1 MSYAINNLPSCI
13 TIGRETET
21 AVTEIRIDCA
31 EWLDRWPDMDVSVI
45 VRTGRGAI
53 YIPANLTME
62 GKTLVWCVDDVDTSI
77 LNKSTMEITGIA
89 PDRHKLSE
97 KVDILVDERLAGTTG
112 ETPDPMK
119 PWVDR
124 VIEAANTVGDAR
136 DDAVSAKDEAFDS
149 ANVAYKA
156 AFDAR
161 ESEKNAHAS
170 EQEAAQSANIAKD
183 AEENTRATL
192 VTVNGLAEY
201 AKSSAEMAKESE
213 EKSLQNAN
221 NAGTYATSAKE
232 SEIIARESG
241 ETAKTSAQSAQT
253 SAGSAA
259 ESANQAKRSEEAAKG
274 YADNTGEY
282 ARIAT
287 EKAQKATEQ
296 ANSAGVSATSAEESA
311 NRASASEQN
320 AATSAQEAKSSA
332 DSTKGYSESANE
344 AAVNASDS
352 AREAQVSAENAA
364 ASANNAEAS
373 KASAQVS
380 AENARVSS
388 QNAEDALQEL
398 RDKIASGEFKGDP
411 GEPGKDAVVD
421 ATLTQ
426 SGQAA
431 DAKATGEAIGQLKDD
446 IDGLDVLDLKLVRE
460 TLEIEKIYD
469 GDIVYDCPGGKWK
482 FKSITVSDDITGIVS
497 IVIDD
502 VMFSDVSSGIR
513 IYNADK
519 SNLFTPNITEA
530 GTRIVDLTGYSGLVL
545 QLQASESTECEAGTY
560 YAKGISVYSGDIT
573 KQVQGLPD
581 YFVGT
586 GKIKERLSNVE
597 SKIGKG
603 IEPADTTFFDVVI
616 SPNMLDL
623 SSATY
628 GKYVNATNG
637 KLANNEKYLATD
649 FIPVTS
655 GMILR
660 LQYDISG
667 TRYDCANKNSI
678 KPMYTAMYDANYQ
691 YINGLN
697 SWTTLDI
704 PDGVHYIRTSFLI
717 SWIDGTTAYGNLA
730 IISGLYDT
738 ILPYYPYGEVI
749 SATIKPQYSPKEHKL
764 LHTYLPPE
772 ICVAVGRTIELY
784 NSLVCLEANKYHLD
798 WTCDVGTDYAR
809 KWSVT
814 GTAENV
820 GDHTLTLKIYDDD
833 LTVVKTLASTVK
845 IISGDISQQ
854 KKILPIGDSLTNGK
868 AWLSEVGTLSNGMF
882 RYVGTRGTTI
892 RHEGRSGAMAK
903 WYNNNNSYTF
913 DSNYSGSPSVSASSN
928 PFWNGTGFSLQHY
941 LTTQSGYVDT
951 PDAVQLLLGT
961 NGIALDPSNNV
972 ENIKAIVD
980 SIQAEYPTMPIFV
993 CNTIYRSTQ
1002 DGYYSTGADG
1012 YEVGQSD
1019 FQYSA
1024 DMKIMNL
1031 QNALS
1036 DALSGYDNVHIV
1048 PLSVC
1053 MDREY
1058 NFGQKEVTVNPR
1070 SSITISIPNE
1080 SVHPQNEGYMQMAD
1094 VMYSSYVAH
1103 LG

>member
-31 EWLDRWPDMDVSVI
+31 EWLDRWSNMDVSVI

-136 DDAVSAKDEAFDS
+136 DDAVSAKDEAYDS

-232 SEIIARESG
+232 SERIARESG
-241 ETAKTSAQSAQT
+241 ETAKASAQSAQT
-253 SAGSAA
+253 SAGSAT

-398 RDKIASGEFKGDP
+398 RDKIASGEFKGEP

-421 ATLTQ
+421 ATLTKE
-426 SGQAA
+426 GQAA
-431 DAKATGEAIGQLKDD
+431 DAKVTGEALSGKLTEPSTGLAVGKYFRIAAIDESGHAVLEAVDLPSAPVQDVQVDGTSIVEDGVANVPIANARDVIGLVKVGSGVNGIGVTANGLLALESASYTYIKNRQYANPITPSNLDYAVKAAMCDGKGAAWSEAEQAAARERMGIDKFEKIAIITLEEDSTPIIDLGAEYEKLFILFEIPAGDTCIGGNYIRNQNGANVGFFPTNSIFTNLGRTATAIISRYGDYWTCDSNYGGNNSAMQLGSNRSANKNNDD
-446 IDGLDVLDLKLVRE
+446 I
-460 TLEIEKIYD
+460 
-469 GDIVYDCPGGKWK
+469 
-482 FKSITVSDDITGIVS
+482 ITQLN
-497 IVIDD
+497 
-502 VMFSDVSSGIR
+502 FSNPIRTSS
-513 IYNADK
+513 K
-519 SNLFTPNITEA
+519 
-530 GTRIVDLTGYSGLVL
+530 
-545 QLQASESTECEAGTY
+545 
-560 YAKGISVYSGDIT
+560 ISVY
-573 KQVQGLPD
+573 
-581 YFVGT
+581 
-586 GKIKERLSNVE
+586 
-597 SKIGKG
+597 
-603 IEPADTTFFDVVI
+603 
-616 SPNMLDL
+616 
-623 SSATY
+623 
-628 GKYVNATNG
+628 
-637 KLANNEKYLATD
+637 
-649 FIPVTS
+649 
-655 GMILR
+655 
-660 LQYDISG
+660 
-667 TRYDCANKNSI
+667 
-678 KPMYTAMYDANYQ
+678 
-691 YINGLN
+691 
-697 SWTTLDI
+697 
-704 PDGVHYIRTSFLI
+704 GVR
-717 SWIDGTTAYGNLA
+717 
-730 IISGLYDT
+730 
-738 ILPYYPYGEVI
+738 
-749 SATIKPQYSPKEHKL
+749 
-764 LHTYLPPE
+764 
-772 ICVAVGRTIELY
+772 
-784 NSLVCLEANKYHLD
+784 
-798 WTCDVGTDYAR
+798 
-809 KWSVT
+809 
-814 GTAENV
+814 
-820 GDHTLTLKIYDDD
+820 
-833 LTVVKTLASTVK
+833 
-845 IISGDISQQ
+845 
-854 KKILPIGDSLTNGK
+854 
-868 AWLSEVGTLSNGMF
+868 
-882 RYVGTRGTTI
+882 
-892 RHEGRSGAMAK
+892 
-903 WYNNNNSYTF
+903 
-913 DSNYSGSPSVSASSN
+913 VS
-928 PFWNGTGFSLQHY
+928 
-941 LTTQSGYVDT
+941 
-951 PDAVQLLLGT
+951 
-961 NGIALDPSNNV
+961 
-972 ENIKAIVD
+972 
-980 SIQAEYPTMPIFV
+980 
-993 CNTIYRSTQ
+993 
-1002 DGYYSTGADG
+1002 
-1012 YEVGQSD
+1012 
-1019 FQYSA
+1019 
-1024 DMKIMNL
+1024 
-1031 QNALS
+1031 
-1036 DALSGYDNVHIV
+1036 
-1048 PLSVC
+1048 
-1053 MDREY
+1053 
-1058 NFGQKEVTVNPR
+1058 
-1070 SSITISIPNE
+1070 
-1080 SVHPQNEGYMQMAD
+1080 
-1094 VMYSSYVAH
+1094 
-1103 LG
+1103 

>member
-398 RDKIASGEFKGDP
+398 RDKIASGEFKGEP

-431 DAKATGEAIGQLKDD
+431 DAKVTGDVVSQLKDD
-446 IDGLDVLDLKLVRE
+446 LSVEQSTREAADNAIRADYTNADEKTRRSLSALWKLNQGISYDFQTDAEEAYQKTVPSGAKLADVQSV
-460 TLEIEKIYD
+460 
-469 GDIVYDCPGGKWK
+469 GGKTVVWNQLLKNRTFDNTSNWHTENNVSLSVDNNVASVNSAIATNGIYQTIDNLKVSHKYYMSVELKSDIENYKVIYGSYEVTGINISQTITTNWCKYRNIKTCAIKRDKLFIYGSTIGAFDARNTLLIDLTQLFGSGNEPTDISDSRIAWIEQYAAAHPEYNAGELVSADVESVKYNDAIVAAIPSTVRSLPGYGWSAGSAANTIERTESGWK
-482 FKSITVSDDITGIVS
+482 YIQRVGSVDLGSVNWERNTTTVEGKYRFIVS
-497 IVIDD
+497 IPSIKDYTKNYINAKYVK
-502 VMFSDVSSGIR
+502 VSSTNTATETGCIVSAKQFFVYDEAYCTTDGNTFKAAMSGVMLYYELSEP
-513 IYNADK
+513 IITD
-519 SNLFTPNITEA
+519 ITE
-530 GTRIVDLTGYSGLVL
+530 L
-545 QLQASESTECEAGTY
+545 
-560 YAKGISVYSGDIT
+560 
-573 KQVQGLPD
+573 
-581 YFVGT
+581 
-586 GKIKERLSNVE
+586 
-597 SKIGKG
+597 
-603 IEPADTTFFDVVI
+603 
-616 SPNMLDL
+616 MLDTL
-623 SSATY
+623 
-628 GKYVNATNG
+628 
-637 KLANNEKYLATD
+637 EP
-649 FIPVTS
+649 F
-655 GMILR
+655 
-660 LQYDISG
+660 DIEG
-667 TRYDCANKNSI
+667 
-678 KPMYTAMYDANYQ
+678 
-691 YINGLN
+691 G
-697 SWTTLDI
+697 
-704 PDGVHYIRTSFLI
+704 G
-717 SWIDGTTAYGNLA
+717 
-730 IISGLYDT
+730 
-738 ILPYYPYGEVI
+738 
-749 SATIKPQYSPKEHKL
+749 
-764 LHTYLPPE
+764 
-772 ICVAVGRTIELY
+772 
-784 NSLVCLEANKYHLD
+784 
-798 WTCDVGTDYAR
+798 
-809 KWSVT
+809 
-814 GTAENV
+814 
-820 GDHTLTLKIYDDD
+820 TLTFTNAAQLPVPSSVEY
-833 LTVVKTLASTVK
+833 LVSLA
-845 IISGDISQQ
+845 
-854 KKILPIGDSLTNGK
+854 
-868 AWLSEVGTLSNGMF
+868 EVG
-882 RYVGTRGTTI
+882 V
-892 RHEGRSGAMAK
+892 
-903 WYNNNNSYTF
+903 
-913 DSNYSGSPSVSASSN
+913 
-928 PFWNGTGFSLQHY
+928 
-941 LTTQSGYVDT
+941 
-951 PDAVQLLLGT
+951 
-961 NGIALDPSNNV
+961 
-972 ENIKAIVD
+972 
-980 SIQAEYPTMPIFV
+980 
-993 CNTIYRSTQ
+993 
-1002 DGYYSTGADG
+1002 
-1012 YEVGQSD
+1012 
-1019 FQYSA
+1019 
-1024 DMKIMNL
+1024 
-1031 QNALS
+1031 
-1036 DALSGYDNVHIV
+1036 
-1048 PLSVC
+1048 
-1053 MDREY
+1053 
-1058 NFGQKEVTVNPR
+1058 
-1070 SSITISIPNE
+1070 
-1080 SVHPQNEGYMQMAD
+1080 
-1094 VMYSSYVAH
+1094 
-1103 LG
+1103 

>member
-31 EWLDRWPDMDVSVI
+31 EWLDRWPDMNVSVI

-373 KASAQVS
+373 KTSAQVS

-398 RDKIASGEFKGDP
+398 RDKIASGEFKGEP

-431 DAKATGEAIGQLKDD
+431 DAKVTGEALSGKLTEPSEGLAVGKYFRIAE
-446 IDGLDVLDLKLVRE
+446 IDESGHAVLEAVDLPIANDKHAGMVQVSS
-460 TLEIEKIYD
+460 YD
-469 GDIVYDCPGGKWK
+469 GWYMYGN
-482 FKSITVSDDITGIVS
+482 
-497 IVIDD
+497 
-502 VMFSDVSSGIR
+502 R
-513 IYNADK
+513 
-519 SNLFTPNITEA
+519 
-530 GTRIVDLTGYSGLVL
+530 
-545 QLQASESTECEAGTY
+545 LQARTIGSANFADTNNTA
-560 YAKGISVYSGDIT
+560 I
-573 KQVQGLPD
+573 
-581 YFVGT
+581 
-586 GKIKERLSNVE
+586 
-597 SKIGKG
+597 IGKG
-603 IEPADTTFFDVVI
+603 TLNSILSTPSVMPSLTAEEQAAARERIGVENGADFELLVDATLEEEANTFQVVI
-616 SPNMLDL
+616 PRPLRECMYQIWFFN
-623 SSATY
+623 
-628 GKYVNATNG
+628 
-637 KLANNEKYLATD
+637 NNEEQVTAQIYCYGSSNAAGYLLRNAKVNSGYGYALNGFARHNGQIKGKSLVGYACDSNAREWTSYNPGNGNTCYMSYPTD
-649 FIPVTS
+649 IV
-655 GMILR
+655 IN
-660 LQYDISG
+660 DIS
-667 TRYDCANKNSI
+667 KI
-678 KPMYTAMYDANYQ
+678 
-691 YINGLN
+691 
-697 SWTTLDI
+697 
-704 PDGVHYIRTSFLI
+704 
-717 SWIDGTTAYGNLA
+717 
-730 IISGLYDT
+730 
-738 ILPYYPYGEVI
+738 
-749 SATIKPQYSPKEHKL
+749 TIKL
-764 LHTYLPPE
+764 LNTG
-772 ICVAVGRTIELY
+772 CVLNAGAVIKVWGR
-784 NSLVCLEANKYHLD
+784 
-798 WTCDVGTDYAR
+798 
-809 KWSVT
+809 
-814 GTAENV
+814 
-820 GDHTLTLKIYDDD
+820 
-833 LTVVKTLASTVK
+833 
-845 IISGDISQQ
+845 
-854 KKILPIGDSLTNGK
+854 
-868 AWLSEVGTLSNGMF
+868 
-882 RYVGTRGTTI
+882 
-892 RHEGRSGAMAK
+892 
-903 WYNNNNSYTF
+903 
-913 DSNYSGSPSVSASSN
+913 
-928 PFWNGTGFSLQHY
+928 
-941 LTTQSGYVDT
+941 
-951 PDAVQLLLGT
+951 
-961 NGIALDPSNNV
+961 
-972 ENIKAIVD
+972 
-980 SIQAEYPTMPIFV
+980 
-993 CNTIYRSTQ
+993 
-1002 DGYYSTGADG
+1002 
-1012 YEVGQSD
+1012 
-1019 FQYSA
+1019 
-1024 DMKIMNL
+1024 
-1031 QNALS
+1031 
-1036 DALSGYDNVHIV
+1036 
-1048 PLSVC
+1048 
-1053 MDREY
+1053 
-1058 NFGQKEVTVNPR
+1058 
-1070 SSITISIPNE
+1070 
-1080 SVHPQNEGYMQMAD
+1080 
-1094 VMYSSYVAH
+1094 
-1103 LG
+1103 

>member
-89 PDRHKLSE
+89 PGRHKLSE
-97 KVDILVDERLAGTTG
+97 KVGILVDERLAGTTG

-201 AKSSAEMAKESE
+201 AKSSAEMAKGSE

-398 RDKIASGEFKGDP
+398 RDKIASGEFKGEP
-411 GEPGKDAVVD
+411 GAPGKDAVVD

-431 DAKATGEAIGQLKDD
+431 DAKVTGDAIGQLKDD
-446 IDGLDVLDLKLVRE
+446 VAAITPDDTAVDGKPWTSKKIVDTLCMPIEATGNPVQVYPVEGYPLGVKVSWEPTQAGEGDPSPDNIRPITGRDAVSVTRCGRNLLDF
-460 TLEIEKIYD
+460 
-469 GDIVYDCPGGKWK
+469 GDTYAEGYN
-482 FKSITVSDDITGIVS
+482 ITGIQN
-497 IVIDD
+497 
-502 VMFSDVSSGIR
+502 F
-513 IYNADK
+513 
-519 SNLFTPNITEA
+519 LTPNT
-530 GTRIVDLTGYSGLVL
+530 TYSFMVKKSG
-545 QLQASESTECEAGTY
+545 
-560 YAKGISVYSGDIT
+560 GIAFAV
-573 KQVQGLPD
+573 
-581 YFVGT
+581 F
-586 GKIKERLSNVE
+586 
-597 SKIGKG
+597 
-603 IEPADTTFFDVVI
+603 
-616 SPNMLDL
+616 
-623 SSATY
+623 
-628 GKYVNATNG
+628 
-637 KLANNEKYLATD
+637 LANNLIINIADKQLNLTKVYVEEGGIKTFTTPADMKEYSYVILAGGKSGIVDVFPDVEFQLELGSTATPYEPYTGSTTDIALPETVYGGTLDVETGVVMVEKKLCTLTGDEAYAAYSYVDAFML
-649 FIPVTS
+649 
-655 GMILR
+655 GMFDGAAII
-660 LQYDISG
+660 D
-667 TRYDCANKNSI
+667 
-678 KPMYTAMYDANYQ
+678 
-691 YINGLN
+691 N
-697 SWTTLDI
+697 SWTTEWKCTHF
-704 PDGVHYIRTSFLI
+704 PSKPF
-717 SWIDGTTAYGNLA
+717 
-730 IISGLYDT
+730 YDT
-738 ILPYYPYGEVI
+738 
-749 SATIKPQYSPKEHKL
+749 
-764 LHTYLPPE
+764 
-772 ICVAVGRTIELY
+772 
-784 NSLVCLEANKYHLD
+784 
-798 WTCDVGTDYAR
+798 DY
-809 KWSVT
+809 
-814 GTAENV
+814 
-820 GDHTLTLKIYDDD
+820 
-833 LTVVKTLASTVK
+833 
-845 IISGDISQQ
+845 
-854 KKILPIGDSLTNGK
+854 
-868 AWLSEVGTLSNGMF
+868 F
-882 RYVGTRGTTI
+882 
-892 RHEGRSGAMAK
+892 SGAADAFAQEAGG
-903 WYNNNNSYTF
+903 SYMVAF
-913 DSNYSGSPSVSASSN
+913 RKS
-928 PFWNGTGFSLQHY
+928 
-941 LTTQSGYVDT
+941 
-951 PDAVQLLLGT
+951 
-961 NGIALDPSNNV
+961 GIAKGDV
-972 ENIKAIVD
+972 DAFRAWIKSQYD
-980 SIQAEYPTMPIFV
+980 SGTPVQFWYELKTPYTIQLTEQQIA
-993 CNTIYRSTQ
+993 
-1002 DGYYSTGADG
+1002 
-1012 YEVGQSD
+1012 
-1019 FQYSA
+1019 
-1024 DMKIMNL
+1024 
-1031 QNALS
+1031 
-1036 DALSGYDNVHIV
+1036 ALSGVNTLYTDAGTLTVTGREDPRHTIV
-1048 PLSVC
+1048 TLT
-1053 MDREY
+1053 DR
-1058 NFGQKEVTVNPR
+1058 
-1070 SSITISIPNE
+1070 IAALE
-1080 SVHPQNEGYMQMAD
+1080 SAAAGV
-1094 VMYSSYVAH
+1094 
-1103 LG
+1103 

>member
-183 AEENTRATL
+183 AEGNTRATL

-201 AKSSAEMAKESE
+201 AKGSAEMAKESE

-311 NRASASEQN
+311 NRASAFEQN

-398 RDKIASGEFKGDP
+398 RDKIASGEFKGEP

-426 SGQAA
+426 RGQAA
-431 DAKATGEAIGQLKDD
+431 DAKATGDALALKLTEPSTGLAVGKYFRIAAIDESGHAVLEAVDAPVGGLSTEPSLWPLWTRNEQAAARERMGIPGGYELIEEITLSESVDSVLRVNEPDGTAYNLVNAFLSVYIPIQDGGYIPGTIWVYFRDYKNFNAGRLFISKSGAINKNVYMRAEQRTSNGIWLNAIGEFGQENMMS
-446 IDGLDVLDLKLVRE
+446 IRMN
-460 TLEIEKIYD
+460 
-469 GDIVYDCPGGKWK
+469 VYNVK
-482 FKSITVSDDITGIVS
+482 TVNSNITGI
-497 IVIDD
+497 
-502 VMFSDVSSGIR
+502 
-513 IYNADK
+513 
-519 SNLFTPNITEA
+519 NIIATLPA
-530 GTRIVDLTGYSGLVL
+530 GTII
-545 QLQASESTECEAGTY
+545 Q
-560 YAKGISVYSGDIT
+560 I
-573 KQVQGLPD
+573 
-581 YFVGT
+581 
-586 GKIKERLSNVE
+586 
-597 SKIGKG
+597 
-603 IEPADTTFFDVVI
+603 
-616 SPNMLDL
+616 
-623 SSATY
+623 Y
-628 GKYVNATNG
+628 GVRA
-637 KLANNEKYLATD
+637 
-649 FIPVTS
+649 
-655 GMILR
+655 
-660 LQYDISG
+660 
-667 TRYDCANKNSI
+667 
-678 KPMYTAMYDANYQ
+678 
-691 YINGLN
+691 
-697 SWTTLDI
+697 
-704 PDGVHYIRTSFLI
+704 
-717 SWIDGTTAYGNLA
+717 
-730 IISGLYDT
+730 
-738 ILPYYPYGEVI
+738 
-749 SATIKPQYSPKEHKL
+749 
-764 LHTYLPPE
+764 
-772 ICVAVGRTIELY
+772 
-784 NSLVCLEANKYHLD
+784 
-798 WTCDVGTDYAR
+798 
-809 KWSVT
+809 
-814 GTAENV
+814 
-820 GDHTLTLKIYDDD
+820 
-833 LTVVKTLASTVK
+833 
-845 IISGDISQQ
+845 
-854 KKILPIGDSLTNGK
+854 
-868 AWLSEVGTLSNGMF
+868 
-882 RYVGTRGTTI
+882 
-892 RHEGRSGAMAK
+892 
-903 WYNNNNSYTF
+903 
-913 DSNYSGSPSVSASSN
+913 
-928 PFWNGTGFSLQHY
+928 
-941 LTTQSGYVDT
+941 
-951 PDAVQLLLGT
+951 
-961 NGIALDPSNNV
+961 
-972 ENIKAIVD
+972 
-980 SIQAEYPTMPIFV
+980 
-993 CNTIYRSTQ
+993 
-1002 DGYYSTGADG
+1002 
-1012 YEVGQSD
+1012 
-1019 FQYSA
+1019 
-1024 DMKIMNL
+1024 
-1031 QNALS
+1031 
-1036 DALSGYDNVHIV
+1036 
-1048 PLSVC
+1048 
-1053 MDREY
+1053 
-1058 NFGQKEVTVNPR
+1058 
-1070 SSITISIPNE
+1070 
-1080 SVHPQNEGYMQMAD
+1080 
-1094 VMYSSYVAH
+1094 
-1103 LG
+1103 

>member
-21 AVTEIRIDCA
+21 AVTEVRIDCA

-89 PDRHKLSE
+89 PGRHKLSE
-97 KVDILVDERLAGTTG
+97 KVGILVDERLAGTTG

-201 AKSSAEMAKESE
+201 AKSSAEMAKGSE

-388 QNAEDALQEL
+388 QNAEDALQQL
-398 RDKIASGEFKGDP
+398 RDKIASGEFKGEP

-431 DAKATGEAIGQLKDD
+431 DAKATGDALA
-446 IDGLDVLDLKLVRE
+446 LKLTEPSTGLAVGKYFRIAAIDDSGHAV
-460 TLEIEKIYD
+460 LEAVDLPIAADNRAGVVQASAYD
-469 GDIVYDCPGGKWK
+469 GWHMYGNRLQARTIESAN
-482 FKSITVSDDITGIVS
+482 F
-497 IVIDD
+497 
-502 VMFSDVSSGIR
+502 
-513 IYNADK
+513 
-519 SNLFTPNITEA
+519 A
-530 GTRIVDLTGYSGLVL
+530 GTNNTAV
-545 QLQASESTECEAGTY
+545 
-560 YAKGISVYSGDIT
+560 
-573 KQVQGLPD
+573 
-581 YFVGT
+581 
-586 GKIKERLSNVE
+586 
-597 SKIGKG
+597 IGKG
-603 IEPADTTFFDVVI
+603 TLNNILSTPSVMPSLTAEEQAAARARIGLPGNWELIEQTTITDKITLFERTTEPNGNPYNFVSVVMQANFSGIPSDVEYNASIYRILYNGYALYDYFAERKIHRTQSLWSYVDCSGKCPNFNSFVASNSGSSLVDVRAGFINTFANELKCRAAVI
-616 SPNMLDL
+616 NTVG
-623 SSATY
+623 A
-628 GKYVNATNG
+628 
-637 KLANNEKYLATD
+637 
-649 FIPVTS
+649 
-655 GMILR
+655 
-660 LQYDISG
+660 
-667 TRYDCANKNSI
+667 
-678 KPMYTAMYDANYQ
+678 
-691 YINGLN
+691 
-697 SWTTLDI
+697 
-704 PDGVHYIRTSFLI
+704 
-717 SWIDGTTAYGNLA
+717 
-730 IISGLYDT
+730 SGLFPAGVKFT
-738 ILPYYPYGEVI
+738 IWGVR
-749 SATIKPQYSPKEHKL
+749 A
-764 LHTYLPPE
+764 
-772 ICVAVGRTIELY
+772 
-784 NSLVCLEANKYHLD
+784 
-798 WTCDVGTDYAR
+798 
-809 KWSVT
+809 
-814 GTAENV
+814 
-820 GDHTLTLKIYDDD
+820 
-833 LTVVKTLASTVK
+833 
-845 IISGDISQQ
+845 
-854 KKILPIGDSLTNGK
+854 
-868 AWLSEVGTLSNGMF
+868 
-882 RYVGTRGTTI
+882 
-892 RHEGRSGAMAK
+892 
-903 WYNNNNSYTF
+903 
-913 DSNYSGSPSVSASSN
+913 
-928 PFWNGTGFSLQHY
+928 
-941 LTTQSGYVDT
+941 
-951 PDAVQLLLGT
+951 
-961 NGIALDPSNNV
+961 
-972 ENIKAIVD
+972 
-980 SIQAEYPTMPIFV
+980 
-993 CNTIYRSTQ
+993 
-1002 DGYYSTGADG
+1002 
-1012 YEVGQSD
+1012 
-1019 FQYSA
+1019 
-1024 DMKIMNL
+1024 
-1031 QNALS
+1031 
-1036 DALSGYDNVHIV
+1036 
-1048 PLSVC
+1048 
-1053 MDREY
+1053 
-1058 NFGQKEVTVNPR
+1058 
-1070 SSITISIPNE
+1070 
-1080 SVHPQNEGYMQMAD
+1080 
-1094 VMYSSYVAH
+1094 
-1103 LG
+1103 